1 MQAFN
6 KRRMSGMTEKKSAK
20 TASHSQD
27 LSVMEGKGFYNKR
40 SKSQQS
46 AVAFGLPL
54 LERTVEAVPLPD
66 PGEVFQIADYGVAG
80 GANSARCG

>member
-1 MQAFN
+1 MIKDGRMQAFN

-40 SKSQQS
+40 SKS
-46 AVAFGLPL
+46 
-54 LERTVEAVPLPD
+54 
-66 PGEVFQIADYGVAG
+66 
-80 GANSARCG
+80 